1 MTGDFSMTGGLR
13 RMSFSEE
20 ETMYERVS
28 TEMEMRGKSEQRIL
42 HKG

>member
-1 MTGDFSMTGGLR
+1 MTGGLR
-13 RMSFSEE
+13 RMSFREE

-28 TEMEMRGKSEQRIL
+28 TEMEMRGKSEQRIS